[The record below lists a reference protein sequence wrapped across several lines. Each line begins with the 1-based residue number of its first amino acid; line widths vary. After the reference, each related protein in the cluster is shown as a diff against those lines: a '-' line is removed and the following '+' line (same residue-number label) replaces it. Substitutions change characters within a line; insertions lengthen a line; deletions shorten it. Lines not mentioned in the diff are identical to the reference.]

1 MCKLKFLVAIVTKIF
16 VLGTPD
22 GLSKGVV
29 NASKEAF
36 ISIDISK
43 HEGGHP
49 RKGAVDLIPI
59 HPLNEFTSLEDCGEL
74 ALFIGQSLHQSHRDL
89 ESFYFGHADVP
100 LKRDLVQR
108 RKDMG
113 WFKMDSS
120 SQKGPKSGMVGIGAI
135 LYMTNFNVMLNTSDI
150 QLGQSIAKEIRARSG
165 GLLGKII
172 KWHINTG

>member
-1 MCKLKFLVAIVTKIF
+1 MFHS
-16 VLGTPD
+16 GTPD

-29 NASKEAF
+29 NASKEAL

-89 ESFYFGHADVP
+89 KSFYFGHADVP

-108 RKDMG
+108 RKDIG
-113 WFKMDSS
+113 WFKVDA
-120 SQKGPKSGMVGIGAI
+120 SQKEHKSGMVGIGAI

-165 GLLGKII
+165 GILGKICMCRNE
-172 KWHINTG
+172 HIYIMNHECINSS

>member
-1 MCKLKFLVAIVTKIF
+1 MVFFVGMTPNF

-29 NASKEAF
+29 NASKEAL
-36 ISIDISK
+36 ISIDITK

-89 ESFYFGHADVP
+89 KSFYFGHADVP

-108 RKDMG
+108 RKDIG
-113 WFKMDSS
+113 WFKVDKKPLHGDQDSS
-120 SQKGPKSGMVGIGAI
+120 SQKVYKSGTVGIGAI

-150 QLGQSIAKEIRARSG
+150 QLGQSIAKEIRERSG
-165 GLLGKII
+165 GLLG
-172 KWHINTG
+172 N